1 MRISQDHGPH
11 QGQDAGRP
19 VRGRAGAA
27 LTVLVA
33 LALLLTGC
41 SGGGNDSA
49 SKPAKS
55 AADADRVEPLA
66 AAPAPKLPVTV
77 DSADGKKVTI
87 DSTDRI
93 VPLTGSLSEI
103 VFTLGFGKQV
113 VARDI
118 TATFEQA
125 EKLPV
130 VTRAHDVS
138 AESVLSL
145 KPTVVL
151 ADTTTGP
158 AEAID
163 QIRSAG
169 IPLLVVEPA
178 KGLGDVGRRID
189 TVAEALGV
197 PAAGTE
203 LKERTEARIAA
214 VQKTIPDHAD
224 GKKPRVAFLYL
235 RGSASVYL
243 LGGAES
249 GASSLLEAAG
259 AVDAGKTSG
268 LKKDFTAITSEALA
282 KARAR
287 RDPPDDQGV
296 RLGGRDGRSGED
308 PRHRGDARRNG
319 PPGRHDRRRR
329 AAELRP
335 AHRPGARG
343 HRRAAVRE
351 GRQGPV
357 TTSYEERADK
367 ARPDRGPSL
376 SKEQSAEAAPPG
388 TEPTDA
394 GAAAKAAAPGE
405 AAEAP
410 PAPKSPR
417 SKAFVLTVGLSLA
430 LLAGCLLSA
439 AIGAYSIPI
448 GDVLGS
454 LQHRIGLGGQPLDR
468 VGESVLWNVR
478 LPRVVLA
485 LLVGASLGCAGALM
499 QGVFGNPLAEPGV
512 IGISAG
518 AAVGAVASIA
528 LGLTFFGNWTITV
541 FAFIAGLGTVLLV
554 YTLSRS
560 GGRTEVVT
568 LILTGIAVNAFA
580 GALIGLFI
588 FFADNAQITQITFW
602 QLGSLSQATWPK
614 VLAVLPCALAGL
626 LIAPFYA
633 RKLDLLALGERPA
646 RHLGVDVERLRI
658 TLVLVV
664 ALLTAAAVAVAGIIS
679 FVGLLVPHLLRMA
692 NGPGHR
698 FLVPGSAL
706 GGALV
711 LVAGDL
717 AARTVAAPAELPLG
731 VLTALFGSPFFFWL
745 LRRTRRKQGGWA

>member
-1 MRISQDHGPH
+1 M
-11 QGQDAGRP
+11 
-19 VRGRAGAA
+19 
-27 LTVLVA
+27 
-33 LALLLTGC
+33 
-41 SGGGNDSA
+41 
-49 SKPAKS
+49 
-55 AADADRVEPLA
+55 
-66 AAPAPKLPVTV
+66 
-77 DSADGKKVTI
+77 
-87 DSTDRI
+87 
-93 VPLTGSLSEI
+93 
-103 VFTLGFGKQV
+103 
-113 VARDI
+113 
-118 TATFEQA
+118 
-125 EKLPV
+125 
-130 VTRAHDVS
+130 
-138 AESVLSL
+138 
-145 KPTVVL
+145 
-151 ADTTTGP
+151 
-158 AEAID
+158 
-163 QIRSAG
+163 
-169 IPLLVVEPA
+169 
-178 KGLGDVGRRID
+178 
-189 TVAEALGV
+189 
-197 PAAGTE
+197 
-203 LKERTEARIAA
+203 
-214 VQKTIPDHAD
+214 
-224 GKKPRVAFLYL
+224 
-235 RGSASVYL
+235 
-243 LGGAES
+243 
-249 GASSLLEAAG
+249 
-259 AVDAGKTSG
+259 
-268 LKKDFTAITSEALA
+268 
-282 KARAR
+282 
-287 RDPPDDQGV
+287 
-296 RLGGRDGRSGED
+296 
-308 PRHRGDARRNG
+308 
-319 PPGRHDRRRR
+319 
-329 AAELRP
+329 
-335 AHRPGARG
+335 
-343 HRRAAVRE
+343 
-351 GRQGPV
+351 
-357 TTSYEERADK
+357 TTSYEERTGEPESTGTGSGAALSKDP
-367 ARPDRGPSL
+367 AAGVPL
-376 SKEQSAEAAPPG
+376 SKEAP
-388 TEPTDA
+388 D
-394 GAAAKAAAPGE
+394 GAADAKA
-405 AAEAP
+405 
-410 PAPKSPR
+410 APKSPR
-417 SKAFVLTVGLSLA
+417 SKAFVLTMGLSLA

-448 GDVLGS
+448 GDVLAS
-454 LQHRIGLGGQPLDR
+454 VQHRIGIGGRPLDR

-541 FAFIAGLGTVLLV
+541 FAFVAGLATVLLV

-614 VLAVLPCALAGL
+614 VLAVLPCAVAGL

-658 TLVLVV
+658 LLVLVV

-698 FLVPGSAL
+698 FLIPGSAL